1 MASRIKNP
9 YVRYQKL
16 AKPPLVPQLTTLWD
30 YPSQHYGTGEQG
42 SQRYRGATPSWVIWN
57 VLQKY
62 TRPNDTIVD
71 PFCGS
76 GTTLDVCR
84 DTGRTGLGFDIA
96 PARPDI
102 QPGDARKLPLPSAS
116 VDAAFLDP
124 PYADNLTYSDD
135 PACIGKLRGD
145 DGSWHQAMGQ
155 VIEEL
160 ARVVRPGGVVA
171 VFVSDVQKPRGFQP
185 LGLDMAGI
193 GCHHLELFEHVC
205 VVRHSK
211 VLDEGNRR
219 QAALEQNVMMRGFS
233 HLLLFRTPPTAPT
246 PAPSSSSPPSRR
258 RRRR

>member
-16 AKPPLVPQLTTLWD
+16 EKPPLVPQLTTLWD

-62 TRPNDTIVD
+62 TQPGDTIVD

-76 GTTLDVCR
+76 GTTLDVCK
-84 DTGRTGLGFDIA
+84 DTGRKGKGFDVA
-96 PARPDI
+96 PTRPDI
-102 QPGDARKLPLPSAS
+102 ERGDARSLPLDDAS
-116 VDAAFLDP
+116 IDGAFLDP
-124 PYADNLTYSDD
+124 PYADNLAYSDD

-155 VIEEL
+155 VMVEL
-160 ARVVRPGGVVA
+160 TRVVKPHGTVA
-171 VFVSDVQKPRGFQP
+171 VFVSDVQKKSSFQP

-193 GCHHLELFEHVC
+193 GCHHMQLFEHVC
-205 VVRHSK
+205 VVRHSRH
-211 VLDEGNRR
+211 LDEGNRR
-219 QAALEQNVMMRGFS
+219 EAAATGNVMMRGFS
-233 HLLLFRTPPTAPT
+233 HLLLFRV
-246 PAPSSSSPPSRR
+246 PAPAVAAPSGTGRTASKRR
-258 RRRR
+258 RR